1 MLRIKRPKLKIKR
14 PLPFVGKD
22 KSFITIG
29 GNEILGLTDLLIS
42 LENMSESD
50 FRSHVNSKKNEFQEW
65 IRDELGDRILAR
77 SIRWTTTRET
87 TIEKIKDHIEKT
99 YLISRQGS

>member
-14 PLPFVGKD
+14 PLPFVRKD

-65 IRDELGDRILAR
+65 IHDELGDRILAR